1 MDIVGIETSGHKL
14 DTGVFFYL
22 VHGLGNGEPV
32 IPTEVVRERVRDLR
46 RRVATQYKEG
56 GGVSSYIISQPGS
69 VAVQSDS
76 PLTSGQSEVF
86 LLQGLRQH
94 SSLLPGPGQCRTES
108 PQRSPP
114 MSSFLSAP
122 APLVLP
128 PGGCGSLHSVGPEDV
143 EEGRH
148 DVVHHYVPHGSGGQ
162 HHDLVVMMTLSA

>member
-1 MDIVGIETSGHKL
+1 M
-14 DTGVFFYL
+14 
-22 VHGLGNGEPV
+22 
-32 IPTEVVRERVRDLR
+32 
-46 RRVATQYKEG
+46 
-56 GGVSSYIISQPGS
+56 SSYIIGQPGS
-69 VAVQSDS
+69 VAVQADS
-76 PLTSGQSEVF
+76 PLTSGQGEVF

-94 SSLLPGPGQCRTES
+94 SSLLPGPGQSGTQS

-122 APLVLP
+122 AALVLP

-162 HHDLVVMMTLSA
+162 HHNLVVMMTLSA